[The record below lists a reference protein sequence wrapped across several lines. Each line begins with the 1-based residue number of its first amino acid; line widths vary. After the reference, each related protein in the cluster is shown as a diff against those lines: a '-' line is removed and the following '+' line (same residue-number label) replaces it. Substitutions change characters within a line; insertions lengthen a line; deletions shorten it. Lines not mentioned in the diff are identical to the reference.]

1 MANARIRN
9 GSLGVL
15 NAQSPWLS
23 AKRGMNIKISGTF
36 VGTVALVRRDANGN
50 TFPVTG
56 ATGTAVT
63 FTGPVNYS
71 VANPFVQGDY
81 ALQMTAYTS
90 GTAVT
95 AMEGW

>member
-23 AKRGMNIKISGTF
+23 AKRGLNLKISGTF
-36 VGTVALVRRDANGN
+36 SGAVSLIRRDANGN
-50 TFPVTG
+50 TFAVTG
-56 ATGTAVT
+56 ATGTPIT
-63 FTGPVNYS
+63 FTGAVNY
-71 VANPFVQGDY
+71 NPPNPMVQGDY
-81 ALQMTAYTS
+81 ALQMTTYVS

>member
-9 GSLGVL
+9 SSLGVL
-15 NAQSPWLS
+15 NAQSPGLS
-23 AKRGMNIKISGTF
+23 AKRGLNIKISGTF
-36 VGTVALVRRDANGN
+36 VGTVSLLRRDANGN
-50 TFPVTG
+50 TFPVTSAAG
-56 ATGTAVT
+56 AAVT
-63 FTGPVNYS
+63 FTGPVNYNP
-71 VANPFVQGDY
+71 ATPFVQGDY